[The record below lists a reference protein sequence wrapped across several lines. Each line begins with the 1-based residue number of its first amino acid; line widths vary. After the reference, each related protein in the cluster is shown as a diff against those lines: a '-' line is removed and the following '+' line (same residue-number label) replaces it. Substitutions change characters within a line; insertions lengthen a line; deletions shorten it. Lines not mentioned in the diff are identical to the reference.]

1 MKLNFHKKAG
11 KAPAPQPTA
20 AQKASRRRALHAGA
34 YSTVLGAIVLVL
46 VILLNLVMQAV
57 PTKFTEFDI
66 STGQMFTL
74 SETTTSMLAALDK
87 DVTAYYLAETGNEDT
102 NITRILDRYAGQ
114 SSHFS
119 WEQRDP
125 ALYPTFAAQYDAA
138 DATNGSV
145 ILVCGENSTLVDY
158 YDMYEYDYSNYYT
171 TGSYELN
178 FAAENALTTGVAQ
191 VTRDTTYT
199 LYALTGHGE
208 TSLGS
213 DFTEVLD
220 NAGIT
225 LEEINLTTT
234 ELPAEADAVLIN
246 APQTD
251 LTTDDLD
258 TLRSYLEGGG
268 RLLVTTSLL
277 YETPN
282 LDTLLAE
289 YGMTREEGL
298 LVETDPNYYAYRYA
312 GTYLLPQLASN
323 DVTAGIADGLY
334 VFAPTAQGILTADD
348 GETTAETASEKDLS
362 FTTLLSTSD
371 NAYSMLAYE
380 TATTLE
386 QGENDPTGSF
396 EVAVA
401 AEDATSGSAI
411 VWINCGYV
419 FTDEINAAV
428 SGGNAQLMGSILNW
442 MNGEENATVIESR
455 SMSAETLTVPSN
467 LIMPLGLLFVIVLPL
482 ASLIIGVVIF
492 ILRRRR

>member
-1 MKLNFHKKAG
+1 MQLNFHKKAG

-199 LYALTGHGE
+199 LYALTGHG
-208 TSLGS
+208 
-213 DFTEVLD
+213 
-220 NAGIT
+220 A
-225 LEEINLTTT
+225 
-234 ELPAEADAVLIN
+234 ADRHRMER
-246 APQTD
+246 Q
-251 LTTDDLD
+251 
-258 TLRSYLEGGG
+258 
-268 RLLVTTSLL
+268 RL
-277 YETPN
+277 
-282 LDTLLAE
+282 
-289 YGMTREEGL
+289 
-298 LVETDPNYYAYRYA
+298 
-312 GTYLLPQLASN
+312 
-323 DVTAGIADGLY
+323 
-334 VFAPTAQGILTADD
+334 
-348 GETTAETASEKDLS
+348 
-362 FTTLLSTSD
+362 
-371 NAYSMLAYE
+371 
-380 TATTLE
+380 
-386 QGENDPTGSF
+386 
-396 EVAVA
+396 
-401 AEDATSGSAI
+401 
-411 VWINCGYV
+411 
-419 FTDEINAAV
+419 
-428 SGGNAQLMGSILNW
+428 
-442 MNGEENATVIESR
+442 
-455 SMSAETLTVPSN
+455 
-467 LIMPLGLLFVIVLPL
+467 
-482 ASLIIGVVIF
+482 
-492 ILRRRR
+492 